1 MLFQV
6 LDVLICNPC
15 ALVQLLALDN
25 LLVLLAEESLLELD
39 SLGIG
44 AGKLLDLIIESGH
57 RLFYLVTIS
66 QGCVE
71 LAVGFLNSEDFLVN
85 SLCQCAD
92 SVVQLAI
99 FPIKHLKSEFLILNF
114 LLTPALVS
122 LELEYVVLLLLL
134 NVMAISDFSV
144 KTFDVPSQGLI
155 VEAHLLEIRG
165 SSGDFDISV
174 LDLTLHL
181 LGLLIIG
188 NPLVLAVLD
197 LFLVLLEITLE
208 DLNGLLLI
216 TDPVLVVSLL
226 ASDIVLEDS

>member
-1 MLFQV
+1 
-6 LDVLICNPC
+6 
-15 ALVQLLALDN
+15 
-25 LLVLLAEESLLELD
+25 LAEKSLLELNC
-39 SLGIG
+39 LGIG
-44 AGKLLDLIIESGH
+44 PGKLLDLIVESCH
-57 RLFYLVTIS
+57 CLFYLVTIS

-71 LAVGFLNSEDFLVN
+71 LAVGFLDSEYFLVN
-85 SLCQCAD
+85 SLGQGAD
-92 SVVQLAI
+92 SIVQLAI

-134 NVMAISDFSV
+134 NIMAISDFSV
-144 KTFDVPSQGLI
+144 KTLDVPSQGLV
-155 VEAHLLEIRG
+155 VEANLLEIRG

-174 LDLTLHL
+174 LNLTFHL
-181 LGLLIIG
+181 LGLLMNG

-197 LFLVLLEITLE
+197 LFLVLLEVALE

-226 ASDIVLEDS
+226 AGDVVL